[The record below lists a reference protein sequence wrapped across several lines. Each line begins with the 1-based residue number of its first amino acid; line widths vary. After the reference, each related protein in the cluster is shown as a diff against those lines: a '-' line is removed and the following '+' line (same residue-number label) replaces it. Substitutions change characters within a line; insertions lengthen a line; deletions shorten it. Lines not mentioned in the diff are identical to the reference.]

1 VYKEMFEGERLRKV
15 GIELNSKKR
24 SGSFLLLDQEVKKV
38 LKFREGLEILPI
50 RDALNKYDWLN
61 DYLWR
66 ALKKD
71 EYSKEVEEEFNGY
84 FIRAL
89 PNSKIIMPVEA
100 CFYLSNVKK
109 QKIHNI
115 IIAEEGSEINII
127 SGCTSHPTAT
137 GMHIGVSE
145 FFVKKN
151 AKLTFTMIHNW
162 TENIE
167 VRPRTGIIVEDG
179 GVFISNYVLLS
190 PVKLIQTYP
199 TAYLHENAKAV
210 FSSIVVAFK
219 NSTIDLGNK
228 VVLSGRGS
236 SAEIISRAISKGGV
250 VIARG
255 QIVAEVPDV
264 KGHLE
269 CRGLILND
277 GIIRAIPELE
287 ARCSNVELSHEAAIG
302 KIAEE
307 EIFYLMAR
315 GMSRDEAMSTIIRG
329 FMEIEM
335 KDLPP
340 ELKTEINKAIELVGK
355 YLL

>member
-1 VYKEMFEGERLRKV
+1 
-15 GIELNSKKR
+15 
-24 SGSFLLLDQEVKKV
+24 
-38 LKFREGLEILPI
+38 
-50 RDALNKYDWLN
+50 
-61 DYLWR
+61 
-66 ALKKD
+66 
-71 EYSKEVEEEFNGY
+71 
-84 FIRAL
+84 
-89 PNSKIIMPVEA
+89 
-100 CFYLSNVKK
+100 
-109 QKIHNI
+109 
-115 IIAEEGSEINII
+115 
-127 SGCTSHPTAT
+127 
-137 GMHIGVSE
+137 
-145 FFVKKN
+145 VKKN

-167 VRPRTGIIVEDG
+167 VIPRTGIIVEDG

-199 TAYLHENAKAV
+199 TAYLHENARAV
-210 FSSIVVAFK
+210 FSNIVVAFK

-228 VVLSGRGS
+228 VVLSGKGS
-236 SAEIISRAISKGGV
+236 SAEVISRAISKGGV

-255 QIVAEVPDV
+255 QIIAEVPDV
-264 KGHLE
+264 RGHLE

-315 GMSRDEAMSTIIRG
+315 GMSRDEAMSTVIRG
-329 FMEIEM
+329 FMEVEM

-340 ELKTEINKAIELVGK
+340 ALKVEVDKAIKLIGK
-355 YLL
+355 NLL